1 MAETPFDSAQ
11 GKPLD
16 ARGKPLDAARDTSAN
31 AWRRTL
37 KSRIV
42 VAAVGLFVWSSAI
55 EARLVYLQVFR
66 HADLAARAERQQSR
80 TVVASGKRGE
90 IRDRRGH
97 VLAYS
102 VDADSIYAV
111 PTEIADAARAAAS
124 LCGALGDCSAAD
136 RQGLADRIR
145 RGRAFVYVRRQ
156 VTPDQARRVAEL
168 QLEGVGFMKENRRF
182 YPNKQLAAHLL
193 GYVGLDNTGLAGVE
207 ATYDNLIKGHA
218 GTVLIQTDAKRHAF
232 SRVERPSTT
241 GADLEL
247 TIDQYLQHIAEREL
261 QAGVQYAGAEGGSA
275 IVMDPSTGEILALA
289 SSPAF
294 NPNAYRNFN
303 DEERRNRAIQDLYEP
318 GSTFKIVTASAALE
332 QKLLKPSDLVDTNP
346 GEIRFGSRVVDE
358 DKHHN
363 YGVLSFT
370 DVIVRSSNVGAIKIG
385 LRVGSERMGIYARRF
400 GFGRPTSPD
409 FPSESPGILWDPSR
423 QTDSALASMAMGY
436 QVGVTPLQM
445 AAAVSAVANGGDL
458 LQPRVVRAVTRDGV
472 RKLVPRKVLSHA
484 INRNTAADVTAIM
497 EAVVERGTGRSA
509 QIDGYTIAGKTGTA
523 QKVENGRYSNTD
535 YNVSFVGFLPSRKPV
550 FAIVVVVDAPHKV
563 PPYGA
568 TVAAP
573 IFRRIAEAA
582 LQQYGVPP
590 SINPAPPVLAMRRD
604 TSDQGAPPLDFA
616 RGKPTSTAGVTP
628 DIVTVESAARGAGA
642 VFPDLRGLSARD
654 ALRTLSRLGMTARL
668 NGAGIV
674 VRQAP
679 SAGAPVDRETAATLW
694 LERQL
699 AAAP

>member
-1 MAETPFDSAQ
+1 MAETPFDSAH
-11 GKPLD
+11 GRPLD
-16 ARGKPLDAARDTSAN
+16 PARGRSAT
-31 AWRRTL
+31 AWRATL
-37 KSRIV
+37 KSRV
-42 VAAVGLFVWSSAI
+42 AVAAVGLFAWSSAI
-55 EARLVYLQVFR
+55 EGRLVYLQVYR
-66 HADLAARAERQQSR
+66 HADLAARAERQQLR
-80 TVVASGKRGE
+80 TVTASGKRGE

-111 PTEIADAARAAAS
+111 PTEIADPARAATA

-136 RQGLADRIR
+136 RHALADRIR

-156 VTPDQARRVAEL
+156 VTPDQARRVAQL

-182 YPNKQLAAHLL
+182 YPNKELAAHLL

-218 GTVLIQTDAKRHAF
+218 GTVLVQTDAKRQAF

-247 TIDQYLQHIAEREL
+247 TIDEYLQHIAEREL
-261 QAGVQYAGAEGGSA
+261 QAGVADAGAEGGSA
-275 IVMDPSTGEILALA
+275 IVMDPFTGEILALA
-289 SSPAF
+289 STPTF
-294 NPNAYRNFN
+294 NPNAYRAFR

-332 QKLLKPSDLVDTNP
+332 QKLLTPTDLVDTNP
-346 GEIRFGSRVVDE
+346 GVIRFGARVVDE

-385 LRVGSERMGIYARRF
+385 LRVGPERMGLYARRF

-409 FPSESPGILWDPSR
+409 FPSESPGILWDPAR
-423 QTDSALASMAMGY
+423 QTESALASMAMGY

-445 AAAVSAVANGGDL
+445 AAAVSAVANGGEL
-458 LQPRVVRAVTRDGV
+458 MQPRVVRAVTRDGV
-472 RKLVPRKVLSHA
+472 RKTVPHKVLA
-484 INRNTAADVTAIM
+484 RTIERDTAAAVTAIM
-497 EAVVERGTGRSA
+497 EAVVERGTGKSA
-509 QIDGYTIAGKTGTA
+509 SIDGYTIAGKTGTA

-535 YNVSFVGFLPSRKPV
+535 YNVSFVGFVPSRQPV
-550 FAIVVVVDAPHKV
+550 FTIVVVVDSPHRL

-573 IFRRIAEAA
+573 VFRRIAAAA
-582 LQQYGVPP
+582 LRQYGVPP
-590 SINPAPPVLAMRRD
+590 SINRAPPVLAVRRD
-604 TSDQGAPPLDFA
+604 ATEQREPPVDFA
-616 RGKPTSTAGVTP
+616 RDRPTSTAGVTP
-628 DIVTVESAARGAGA
+628 NIVTVTSGAAGAGA

-668 NGAGIV
+668 SGAGVV
-674 VRQAP
+674 VRQVP
-679 SAGAPVDRETAATLW
+679 GAGAPIDRETAATLF

-699 AAAP
+699 AATP